1 MTQNT
6 KRAGRQKGSIREEN
20 EGRILLAAEKVFA
33 ELGFKGATT
42 GRIAEEAG
50 VPKSNVHYYFR
61 TKEAIYKVVM
71 EDLCTTWLSAAR
83 DFDDSHDPASALR
96 DDINAKMDLALQ
108 RPYGSRVWVNEMTA
122 GAPVIKDYLHD
133 TVKPWMDAHVAVVNR
148 WIASGKMC
156 AVEPQNFIYMIW
168 ASTQHYADFE
178 IQINVMNGGNPLSE
192 EQFEVAKQNVADI
205 LLRGVGLL
213 V

>member
-1 MTQNT
+1 MSENIT
-6 KRAGRQKGSIREEN
+6 KPGRHKGSIREEN
-20 EGRILLAAEKVFA
+20 ERLILLAAEKIFA
-33 ELGFKGATT
+33 EHGFKGATT

-50 VPKSNVHYYFR
+50 VPKSNVHYYFG
-61 TKEAIYKVVM
+61 TKKAIYKVVM

-83 DFDDSHDPASALR
+83 DFDVSHDPAKALR
-96 DDINAKMDLALQ
+96 DYIDAKMDLALQ

-133 TVKPWMDAHVAVVNR
+133 TVKPWMDAHVEVVNH
-148 WIASGKMC
+148 WIASGKMRSVV
-156 AVEPQNFIYMIW
+156 AQNFIYMIW

-178 IQINVMNGGNPLSE
+178 VQITVMNEDMALTQD
-192 EQFEVAKQNVADI
+192 QFETAKQNVADI

-213 V
+213 D

>member
-1 MTQNT
+1 MSQNII
-6 KRAGRQKGSIREEN
+6 KSGRHKGSIREEN
-20 EGRILLAAEKVFA
+20 ERLILLAAEKVFA

-50 VPKSNVHYYFR
+50 VPKSNVHYYFG
-61 TKEAIYKVVM
+61 TKKAIYKVVM

-83 DFDDSHDPASALR
+83 DFDVSHDPARALR
-96 DDINAKMDLALQ
+96 DYINAKMDLALQ
-108 RPYGSRVWVNEMTA
+108 RPHGSRVWVNEMTA

-133 TVKPWMDAHVAVVNR
+133 TVKPWMDTHVEVVNH
-148 WIASGKMC
+148 WITNGQMRAI
-156 AVEPQNFIYMIW
+156 VPQNFIYMIW

-178 IQINVMNGGNPLSE
+178 VQITAMNEGVPLTQ
-192 EQFEVAKQNVADI
+192 EQFETAKQNVADI

-213 V
+213 D